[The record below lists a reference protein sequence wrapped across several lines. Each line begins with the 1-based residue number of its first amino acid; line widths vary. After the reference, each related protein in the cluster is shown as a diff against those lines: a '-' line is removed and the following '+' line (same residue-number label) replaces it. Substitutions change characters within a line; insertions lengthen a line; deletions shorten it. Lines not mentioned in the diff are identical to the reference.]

1 LPILAVCSIT
11 EAEQGATPKDNWGGK
26 MEMDYRNEIIRM
38 VQAVCPESA
47 LKKIYKFVRMIYN
60 SLCGAERNRA

>member
-1 LPILAVCSIT
+1 
-11 EAEQGATPKDNWGGK
+11 

-47 LKKIYKFVRMIYN
+47 LKKIYKFVRIVYN